1 MLKKE
6 EIGRFASIEEKKMED
21 PYSIKKCITTLEGLS
36 DLQMEEM
43 IKAAGIFKENPANRE
58 IFLSFFS

>member
-6 EIGRFASIEEKKMED
+6 ETGRFASIEEKKMED
-21 PYSIKKCITTLEGLS
+21 PCSIKKCITTFEGLF

-43 IKAAGIFKENPANRE
+43 IKATGIFKENLANRE